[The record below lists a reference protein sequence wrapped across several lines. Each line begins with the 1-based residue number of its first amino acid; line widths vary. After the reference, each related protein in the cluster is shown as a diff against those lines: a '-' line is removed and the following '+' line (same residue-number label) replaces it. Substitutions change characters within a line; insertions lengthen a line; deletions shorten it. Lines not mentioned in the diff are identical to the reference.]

1 MQAAIVREQL
11 TLSAPWAADE
21 ALGPVVSSVCDEK
34 LAESVAAL
42 DAVVSVAIDL
52 SFPNGMLVGAF
63 KGLFDEDC
71 IDDAAFE
78 AWKTGPRGPLS
89 GKAKGKALKQL
100 ADFFVWL
107 EKEMAESDEEEE
119 EDDDEEA

>member
-1 MQAAIVREQL
+1 MI
-11 TLSAPWAADE
+11 SA
-21 ALGPVVSSVCDEK
+21 VCDEK

-52 SFPNGMLVGAF
+52 SYPNGMLVGAF

-71 IDDAAFE
+71 IDDSAFA
-78 AWKTGPRGPLS
+78 AWKSGPRGPLS
-89 GKAKGKALKQL
+89 GKAKNKALKQL

-107 EKEMAESDEEEE
+107 EKEMAESDDEEEE
-119 EDDDEEA
+119 EA